1 MPETGGANIE
11 IAHHLNEPEKKDT
24 SETPRRTEILE
35 IFEAVVLALVAVS
48 TAWSGYQAAR
58 WDGQQ
63 SVLYGRSSKLRTDAQ
78 GMELRGNQIQ
88 MYDALTVTEW
98 LKATA
103 DGNTR
108 LAELFERRLFPD
120 FRPAFE
126 AWKQTDP
133 IHNSKAPAGPLAMPE
148 YRNVAAEESAKLG
161 KDATELFE
169 QGTLARETADR
180 YVRATVGLATVLLLA
195 AISQRFRL
203 TGIRAAL
210 MILAFLILLA
220 PLWRILTLPR
230 L

>member
-11 IAHHLNEPEKKDT
+11 IAQHLNKPEKQ
-24 SETPRRTEILE
+24 SRVETARRTEILE
-35 IFEAVVLALVAVS
+35 IFEAVVLALVAVC

-63 SVLYGRSSKLRTDAQ
+63 SLLYGRSSKLRIEAQ
-78 GMELRGNQIQ
+78 GMEVRGNQIQ
-88 MYDALTVTEW
+88 MYDALTVAEW
-98 LKATA
+98 LKAQA
-103 DGNTR
+103 HGDSK
-108 LAELFERRLFPD
+108 LAELFEHRLFPE

-126 AWKQTDP
+126 AWKETDP

-161 KDATELFE
+161 QQATQLFE
-169 QGTLARETADR
+169 QGTEARENADR

-195 AISQRFRL
+195 AISQRFR
-203 TGIRAAL
+203 TTRIRAAL
-210 MILAFLILLA
+210 MILAFLILLV